1 MARRDVRGLSL
12 SPFYGKESS
21 SISFWGWLVVPKKMI
36 KHHVDLLLLNHT
48 FRCASLQ
55 PRKVLL
61 GRKGVTT
68 KNGNPYPRQQ
78 NEGKHSITLFQ

>member
-1 MARRDVRGLSL
+1 MT
-12 SPFYGKESS
+12 
-21 SISFWGWLVVPKKMI
+21 

-68 KNGNPYPRQQ
+68 KNGNPYPRQH